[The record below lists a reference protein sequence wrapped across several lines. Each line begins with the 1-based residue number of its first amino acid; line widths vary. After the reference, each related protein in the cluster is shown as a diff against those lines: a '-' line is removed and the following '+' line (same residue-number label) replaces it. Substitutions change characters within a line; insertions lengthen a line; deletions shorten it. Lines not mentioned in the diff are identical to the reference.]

1 MGEEPESNSQ
11 TKPTRREPLG
21 SALPPPI
28 TIPYPSK
35 PKSILKTIGDIL
47 RNWLL
52 AGVGSPPNTE
62 PRLRLDA
69 TPSGEEEDRDFSDQN
84 RAMGYDPPYREGAAK
99 TRIDTLARRL
109 AFFWTLFLMYI
120 VMAQDNADG
129 TTIHLFGKAF
139 QVVPKFHLESSEFIA
154 VFTTTTASVF
164 GFLVI
169 VANHLF
175 KRQDNNVS

>member
-1 MGEEPESNSQ
+1 MGEEPESNSR
-11 TKPTRREPLG
+11 TKPTRLEPLG
-21 SALPPPI
+21 SALPPP
-28 TIPYPSK
+28 TTTPYLSK

-52 AGVGSPPNTE
+52 VGAGSQPSTE

-69 TPSGEEEDRDFSDQN
+69 TPSGEEENRDFSDQN
-84 RAMGYDPPYREGAAK
+84 RAMGFDPPYREGAAK
-99 TRIDTLARRL
+99 TRIDMLARRL

-120 VMAQDNADG
+120 VMAQGNADG
-129 TTIHLFGKAF
+129 TAIRFFGKTF

-175 KRQDNNVS
+175 KRQDNNRS